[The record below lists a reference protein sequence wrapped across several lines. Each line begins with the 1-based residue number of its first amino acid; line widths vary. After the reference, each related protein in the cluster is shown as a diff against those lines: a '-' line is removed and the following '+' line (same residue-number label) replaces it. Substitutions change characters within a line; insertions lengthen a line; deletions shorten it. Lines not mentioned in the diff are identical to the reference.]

1 MQTELLRPL
10 AADDLE
16 LVRTWRNSE
25 AVAQYMYTDAPVSV
39 EQQQAWF
46 ASVSTDASKEYWMIM
61 HQDRPV
67 GVANLYAINTA
78 ARSCYWAFYL
88 GDENL
93 RGSGLGVKV
102 ELAVLAYVFDE
113 RKLNK
118 LLCEVFVSN
127 DKVIAMHE
135 KFGFRRES
143 YFRQHVYKNGVFR
156 DVVGLA
162 LLQREWQQ
170 VREGLQAR
178 FLRA

>member
-1 MQTELLRPL
+1 M
-10 AADDLE
+10 
-16 LVRTWRNSE
+16 
-25 AVAQYMYTDAPVSV
+25 
-39 EQQQAWF
+39 
-46 ASVSTDASKEYWMIM
+46 
-61 HQDRPV
+61 
-67 GVANLYAINTA
+67 
-78 ARSCYWAFYL
+78 
-88 GDENL
+88 
-93 RGSGLGVKV
+93 

-170 VREGLQAR
+170 LREGLQAR

>member
-46 ASVSTDASKEYWMIM
+46 ARISTDVTKEYWLIM
-61 HQDRPV
+61 HQGRPV
-67 GVANLYAINTA
+67 GVANLYAINA
-78 ARSCYWAFYL
+78 GARSCYWAFYL

-93 RGSGLGVKV
+93 RGSGLGAKV

>member
-1 MQTELLRPL
+1 MPTDLLRPL
-10 AADDLE
+10 TADDLE
-16 LVRTWRNSE
+16 LVRTWRNSA
-25 AVAQYMYTDAPVSV
+25 AVAQYMYTDAPVSA

-46 ASVSTDASKEYWMIM
+46 ARIRQDASKEYWLIW
-61 HQDRPV
+61 HQNRPV
-67 GVANLYAINTA
+67 GVANLYALNPE

-93 RGSGLGVKV
+93 RGSGIGAKV
-102 ELAVLAYVFDE
+102 EMAILDYVFEE

-143 YFRQHVYKNGVFR
+143 YFRQHIYKNGAFQ

-170 VREGLQAR
+170 LRDTLRAK
-178 FLRA
+178 FLRP

>member
-1 MQTELLRPL
+1 MQTDLLRPL
-10 AADDLE
+10 TADDLE
-16 LVRTWRNSE
+16 MVRTWRNSA
-25 AVAQYMYTDAPVSV
+25 AVAQYMYTDTPVST

-46 ASVSTDASKEYWMIM
+46 TRISLDISKEYWIISY
-61 HQDRPV
+61 QNRPV
-67 GVANLYAINTA
+67 GVANLYAINPD

-93 RGSGLGVKV
+93 RGSGIGAKV
-102 ELAVLAYVFDE
+102 EMAVLEYVFE
-113 RKLNK
+113 VRKLNK

-143 YFRQHVYKNGVFR
+143 YFRQYIYKNGVFQ

-170 VREGLQAR
+170 LREPLKAK
-178 FLRA
+178 FLRL

>member
-1 MQTELLRPL
+1 MTTDLLRPL
-10 AADDLE
+10 TADDLE
-16 LVRTWRNSE
+16 LVRAWRNSE
-25 AVAQYMYTDAPVSV
+25 AVAQYMYTDAPVSA
-39 EQQQAWF
+39 EQQRAWF
-46 ASVSTDASKEYWMIM
+46 ARISADETKKYWLIL
-61 HQDRPV
+61 HQERPV
-67 GVANLYAINTA
+67 GVANLYAINPD

-88 GDENL
+88 GEENL
-93 RGSGLGVKV
+93 RGSGLGAKV

-143 YFRQHVYKNGVFR
+143 YFRQHVHKGGTFR

-170 VREGLQAR
+170 LREGLRAR

>member
-1 MQTELLRPL
+1 MNNDILRPL
-10 AADDLE
+10 TADDLE
-16 LVRTWRNSE
+16 MVRAWRNSD
-25 AVAQYMYTDAPVSV
+25 AVAQYMYTATPVSA

-46 ASVSTDASKEYWMIM
+46 ARISADASKEYWII
-61 HQDRPV
+61 QNQGRPV
-67 GVANLYAINTA
+67 GVANLYDVNPAFK
-78 ARSCYWAFYL
+78 SCYWAFYL
-88 GDENL
+88 GETDL
-93 RGSGLGVKV
+93 RGSGLGAKV
-102 ELAVLAYVFDE
+102 EMAVLDYVFEE

-143 YFRQHVYKNGVFR
+143 YFRQHIYKDGAFH

-162 LLQREWQQ
+162 MLQREWQQ
-170 VREGLQAR
+170 LREGLRAR

>member
-1 MQTELLRPL
+1 M
-10 AADDLE
+10 
-16 LVRTWRNSE
+16 
-25 AVAQYMYTDAPVSV
+25 
-39 EQQQAWF
+39 
-46 ASVSTDASKEYWMIM
+46 
-61 HQDRPV
+61 
-67 GVANLYAINTA
+67 
-78 ARSCYWAFYL
+78 
-88 GDENL
+88 
-93 RGSGLGVKV
+93 
-102 ELAVLAYVFDE
+102 LAYVFDE

-143 YFRQHVYKNGVFR
+143 YFRQHVHKGGTFR

-170 VREGLQAR
+170 LREGLRAR